1 MVARNDSRTVCF
13 LEQFCFKFV
22 ELDVVGCLYT
32 EDRTAENQ
40 EFAYDRDCRIS
51 NLSQRLD
58 PKQADH
64 CNDNSADEAGNRKT
78 ALQACDFYV
87 GHLWHNYLTINT
99 LTKLDEASFR
109 KASVQPGLL
118 NFPSD
123 TVQLIT

>member
-1 MVARNDSRTVCF
+1 MFINF
-13 LEQFCFKFV
+13 LEQLRFKLV
-22 ELDVVGCLYT
+22 KLYVVGCLHT
-32 EDRTAENQ
+32 ENRPTEHQQFTDNRDR
-40 EFAYDRDCRIS
+40 RVC

-58 PKQADH
+58 PEQAH
-64 CNDNSADEAGNRKT
+64 HRNDNPASKAGNRKT
-78 ALQACDFYV
+78 ALQTCDFYV
-87 GHLWHNYLTINT
+87 GHLWHNYLTINS